1 MNLLLRASA
10 LMIAHAWLGAMLLFA
25 FVVAPT
31 AFRVLPGAE
40 IAGQMIG
47 PVLSAI
53 HLIGIVAGVSLAVL
67 AWALGRRPWLIALPL
82 LLAAACAFS
91 EFFVTAQIAG
101 VLPHELG
108 GPAPGERA
116 ERFAMLHRLSMV
128 IYTAVGLG
136 AGAVGV
142 GHVHADRDGPGR
154 WG

>member
-1 MNLLLRASA
+1 MLANG
-10 LMIAHAWLGAMLLFA
+10 WLGAMLLFA

-40 IAGQMIG
+40 LAGQMIG
-47 PVLSAI
+47 PVLTTI
-53 HLIGIVAGVSLAVL
+53 HLIGIAAGLALALL
-67 AWALGRRPWLIALPL
+67 AWALGRRPWLIATPL

-108 GPAPGERA
+108 GPGPAERA
-116 ERFAMLHRLSMV
+116 ERFATLHRLSMV
-128 IYTAVGLG
+128 IFTAVGLG
-136 AGAVGV
+136 AGAIGV
-142 GHVHADRDGPGR
+142 GHAHADRDGPGR